1 MFLTNIGINITS
13 IITIAKIWNLYRNF
27 KFSYGVKPTFHKWI
41 ERWLLLFTDK
51 QELRNALVNYKI
63 PKIHIWFSTGKK
75 DLFWRFQIATVAAIL
90 KSSDCSELGNYM
102 PILVF
107 LYFKNNFKIQN
118 TEANYI
124 SNYLLGNIVL
134 YSK

>member
-1 MFLTNIGINITS
+1 MFFTNIGINIAS
-13 IITIAKIWNLYRNF
+13 IITIAKIWNLCRNF
-27 KFSYGVKPTFHKWI
+27 KLSYGVKPTFHKWI
-41 ERWLLLFTDK
+41 ERCLLLFKDK

-75 DLFWRFQIATVAAIL
+75 DLFWRFQIATVAAIF

-124 SNYLLGNIVL
+124 SNNLLGNMVL

>member
-1 MFLTNIGINITS
+1 MLWW
-13 IITIAKIWNLYRNF
+13 TIRYL
-27 KFSYGVKPTFHKWI
+27 KFIFD
-41 ERWLLLFTDK
+41 L
-51 QELRNALVNYKI
+51 ALE
-63 PKIHIWFSTGKK
+63 KK

-90 KSSDCSELGNYM
+90 KSSDCSELENYM
-102 PILVF
+102 SILVF

-124 SNYLLGNIVL
+124 SKYLLGNIVL

>member
-1 MFLTNIGINITS
+1 MFFTNIGINIAS
-13 IITIAKIWNLYRNF
+13 IITIAKIWNLCRNF
-27 KFSYGVKPTFHKWI
+27 KLNYGAKSTFHKWI
-41 ERWLLLFTDK
+41 EWWLLLFTDK
-51 QELRNALVNYKI
+51 QELRNALVIDKM
-63 PKIHIWFSTGKK
+63 PKIHIWCSTGKK

-124 SNYLLGNIVL
+124 SKYLLGNIVL